1 MRRAG
6 RNGGPPPSLRGQL
19 LSPQTGLSL
28 LALGG
33 LVALLVWGFDIAWSA
48 TYDAVRHLDLRWF
61 AAAVGIHYC
70 TFLFRGARWRV
81 LLGNATR
88 TDAHPPRLPS
98 AVGAGFIILTSWFAN
113 SVTWFRMGDAYRAY
127 AYTQDSGFA
136 FTRSIGVVLADR
148 LVDLVV
154 VIVLMGAGMGVLV
167 AGGQVHPPLLLV
179 LVGGGL
185 LSAVVAGLAGMVL
198 AKRWVAPRLP
208 AKVGE
213 VYHRFH
219 DATLGS
225 FRRIPLV
232 FALGV
237 GGWLCEAGR
246 LALVIQAVGVNVAL
260 GLVLF
265 VPMANGLLTAVPLT
279 PGGLGVVE
287 TGVSGLLRLEL
298 AVELAVAV
306 ALVDRMISY
315 LSVVLLGGI
324 AFAARQV
331 SVARRT
337 IRRAQDVVEKE
348 ER

>member
-1 MRRAG
+1 MRGKERSG
-6 RNGGPPPSLRGQL
+6 NPPPSLRRQL
-19 LSPQTGLSL
+19 LSPQTALSL
-28 LALGG
+28 VALAG
-33 LVALLVWGFDIAWSA
+33 LVALLVWRFDIAWSA
-48 TYDAVRHLDLRWF
+48 TYDAVRHLDPRWYL
-61 AAAVGIHYC
+61 AAVAVHYV
-70 TFLFRGARWRV
+70 TFVFRGARWRV

-88 TDAHPPRLPS
+88 SDEHPPRLPS
-98 AVGAGFIILTSWFAN
+98 ALGAGYIILISWFAN

-127 AYTQDSGFA
+127 AYTQDSGLA
-136 FTRSIGVVLADR
+136 FTRSMGVVLADR

-179 LVGGGL
+179 LMGGAL
-185 LSAVVAGLAGMVL
+185 LGAVAVGLAGMVL

-208 AKVGE
+208 ARVGE

-225 FRRIPLV
+225 LRRIPLV
-232 FALGV
+232 LALGV
-237 GGWLCEAGR
+237 AGWLCEAGR

-298 AVELAVAV
+298 AVELAIAV
-306 ALVDRMISY
+306 ALVDRTISY
-315 LSVVLLGGI
+315 LSVVLAGGV
-324 AFAARQV
+324 AFAVRQLRL
-331 SVARRT
+331 ARRNL
-337 IRRAQDVVEKE
+337 RGV
-348 ER
+348 